1 MDFGMT
7 LLLKIVGF
15 ITPTLKISISAAT
28 QQRAAPSEDDEA
40 ANWRGLDHVSEVKQQ
55 ASY

>member
-40 ANWRGLDHVSEVKQQ
+40 ATGA
-55 ASY
+55 ASICV